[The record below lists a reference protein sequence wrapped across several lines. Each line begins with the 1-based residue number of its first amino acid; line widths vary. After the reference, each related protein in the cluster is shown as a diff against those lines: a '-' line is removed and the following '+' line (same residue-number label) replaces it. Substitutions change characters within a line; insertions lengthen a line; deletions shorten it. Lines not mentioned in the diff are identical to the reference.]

1 MDASSEFRHNVFA
14 GLLYLASD
22 KGTNHLPSIYEFV
35 TSELVG
41 AVYEDDT
48 GQEFLDIYSKVAG
61 FDSDGWYHRINQYL
75 DTLNDQNKFNPALAE
90 AIRSQTY
97 FTWHS
102 DHGEKWWDN
111 PIRFWF
117 MFGGH
122 NRMQSTFALTV
133 PEAREAERG
142 LGALDLDTRRHIENI
157 AEIMKKYVRADVEFI
172 KQHYSY

>member
-1 MDASSEFRHNVFA
+1 MDAVSEFRHNVFL
-14 GLLYLASD
+14 GLIYLASD
-22 KGTNHLPSIYEFV
+22 KGTNHLPSIYEFI

-41 AVYEDDT
+41 AVYEYDT
-48 GQEFLDIYSKVAG
+48 GSEFLDIYSKIMG
-61 FDSDGWYHRINQYL
+61 FESDSWCNRINKYL
-75 DTLNDQNKFNPALAE
+75 GTLKDQNKFNPALAE
-90 AIRSQTY
+90 AIKDHTY

-117 MFGGH
+117 MFGNH

-142 LGALDLDTRRHIENI
+142 LETIDPDTRRHMENI
-157 AEIMKKYVRADVEFI
+157 AEIMKKYIQADVEFI
-172 KQHYSY
+172 RQHYQW